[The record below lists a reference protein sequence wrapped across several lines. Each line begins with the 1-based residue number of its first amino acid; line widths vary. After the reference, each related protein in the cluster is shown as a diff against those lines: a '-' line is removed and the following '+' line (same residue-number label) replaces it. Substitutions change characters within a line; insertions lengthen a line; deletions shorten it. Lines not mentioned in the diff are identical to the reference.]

1 MAKWLIF
8 ASLLSAAASI
18 GTQGA
23 AATLTV
29 ADLAPNDLMI
39 SEYLANPV
47 GVADADGE
55 YFEIFN
61 ATTGPV
67 DLTGLI
73 VRDDGSNSFTIASL
87 MLASLDFAVLA
98 STDGALLGFTADY
111 VYGTGMALTN
121 TDDEI
126 GLYRPDGVLIHK
138 LIYDDGD
145 AFGAGIAHELRILD
159 PDTPTIVRGPTSG
172 SDFIAADGML
182 PFDNFGSPGFA
193 GNTQVGYAAVPL
205 PAGIWLLASGLGAC
219 AWARRRAGRRLR
231 VRAS

>member
-8 ASLLSAAASI
+8 ASLMSAAASI
-18 GTQGA
+18 STQSA

-39 SEYLANPV
+39 TEYLANPV
-47 GVADADGE
+47 GIADADGE

-61 ATTGPV
+61 ATAGPV
-67 DLTGLI
+67 DLAGLT
-73 VRDDGSNSFTIASL
+73 VRDDGSNSFTVTSL
-87 MLASLDFAVLA
+87 TLASLSFAVLA

-111 VYGTGMALTN
+111 VYGAGMTLTN

-126 GLYRPDGVLIHK
+126 GLYRPDGTLIHK
-138 LIYDDGD
+138 LGYDDGD
-145 AFGAGIAHELRILD
+145 AFGAGIAHELGVLD
-159 PDTPTIVRGPTSG
+159 PNTPTIVQGPVTG
-172 SDFIAADGML
+172 ADFIAASGML

-193 GNTQVGYAAVPL
+193 GNTQVGFAAVPL
-205 PAGIWLLASGLGAC
+205 PAGIWLLASGLGVC
-219 AWARRRAGRRLR
+219 AWARRQAGRGVP